1 MQLQSLGLKDPLEE
15 GMAIHSGILAW
26 NPMDRGAWRAIV
38 HRVKPSQTQL
48 NRLSM
53 HTRGLNAKL

>member
-1 MQLQSLGLKDPLEE
+1 
-15 GMAIHSGILAW
+15 MAIHSGILAW

-38 HRVKPSQTQL
+38 HGVKPSQTQL

-53 HTRGLNAKL
+53 HTHGLNAKL